1 MHVKTKDT
9 VLVLSGKDKDK
20 RGEVRS
26 VNHDDGRVIV
36 TGVNI
41 VKKHAKP
48 NPKKQH
54 PGGILEQEAPIQAS
68 NVMLVCPKCS
78 EPTRAKATRTDDG
91 RGVRA
96 CRRCGAQIDK

>member
-9 VLVLSGKDKDK
+9 VLVLTGKDKGK

-26 VNHDDGRVIV
+26 VDLAKGRIIV
-36 TGVNI
+36 AGVHV

-48 NPKKQH
+48 NPKKGHQ
-54 PGGILEQEAPIQAS
+54 GGILEQEAPIQAS

-78 EPTRAKATRTDDG
+78 EPTRARSG
-91 RGVRA
+91 RNSAGRSTRA
-96 CRRCGAQIDK
+96 CRRCDAQMDK